1 MCSYQMLQKSLAS
14 NVRRSL
20 IRSYHPKWTLSSY
33 LRRLNS
39 QNAGG
44 IPAPGVSV
52 LPLGQDGP
60 TEDKGKGKGENS
72 EATFKSTFFKMLESV
87 ATTFA
92 SIAVIG
98 YEQA

>member
-1 MCSYQMLQKSLAS
+1 M
-14 NVRRSL
+14 
-20 IRSYHPKWTLSSY
+20 
-33 LRRLNS
+33 
-39 QNAGG
+39 
-44 IPAPGVSV
+44 